1 MKKNYLEPETKVY
14 EQKVEGHL
22 LAGTGVEGSTTD
34 PKISGDPTGSSNN
47 NTIPNPFNSEAKEES
62 KWSSKSK
69 L

>member
-1 MKKNYLEPETKVY
+1 MKKIYLEPETKVY

-34 PKISGDPTGSSNN
+34 PKQGGDPTNTST

>member
-1 MKKNYLEPETKVY
+1 MKKIYLEPETKVY

-34 PKISGDPTGSSNN
+34 PKQGGDPTSTSTT
-47 NTIPNPFNSEAKEES
+47 TIPNPFNSEPKEEA
-62 KWSSKSK
+62 KWSIKSK

>member
-14 EQKVEGHL
+14 EQKVEGYL

-34 PKISGDPTGSSNN
+34 PKQGGDPTSTSTT
-47 NTIPNPFNSEAKEES
+47 TIPNPFNSEAKEES
-62 KWSSKSK
+62 KWSLKSK

>member
-22 LAGTGVEGSTTD
+22 LAGTGIEASTTD
-34 PKISGDPTGSSNN
+34 PTQGGDPTVSSNN
-47 NTIPNPFNSEAKEES
+47 NTTPNPFDSQAKEEA
-62 KWSSKSK
+62 KWSLKSK

>member
-22 LAGTGVEGSTTD
+22 LAGTGIEASTT
-34 PKISGDPTGSSNN
+34 DPTGSSNN
-47 NTIPNPFNSEAKEES
+47 NTTPNPFDSQAKEEA
-62 KWSSKSK
+62 KWSLKSK

>member
-22 LAGTGVEGSTTD
+22 LAGTGIEASTTD
-34 PKISGDPTGSSNN
+34 PTSNN
-47 NTIPNPFNSEAKEES
+47 NTTPNPFDSQAKEEA
-62 KWSSKSK
+62 KWSLKSK

>member
-1 MKKNYLEPETKVY
+1 MKKIYLEPETKVY

-22 LAGTGVEGSTTD
+22 LAGTGIEGSTTD
-34 PKISGDPTGSSNN
+34 PKQGGDPTSTSN